1 MLIFVEIENDG
12 SEGRASSENGA
23 CPFCNHF
30 LIIPCRLACGIC
42 TEYFGIKLVGA
53 VWRSEEKKDILS
65 LRAQDVQ
72 LFGAKPFISH
82 SE

>member
-12 SEGRASSENGA
+12 SEGVLGKWN
-23 CPFCNHF
+23 F

-53 VWRSEEKKDILS
+53 VWRSEEKKKDILS
-65 LRAQDVQ
+65 LRAQDVE